1 MVQEIRIYFGCFL
14 TGKNKAD
21 IDPPPPLITH
31 THTHTHTPY
40 TGIYIGTVV
49 DGIMV

>member
-14 TGKNKAD
+14 TEKNKAD

-31 THTHTHTPY
+31 THTYTHLTQVHTY
-40 TGIYIGTVV
+40 T
-49 DGIMV
+49 